1 LAVIG
6 GLIAAIWKGGFWK
19 TMGAIFGIG
28 IMSEASAG
36 RLDLDFGTKSK
47 DKKDAGTKA
56 DTSKPSE

>member
-1 LAVIG
+1 
-6 GLIAAIWKGGFWK
+6 
-19 TMGAIFGIG
+19 MGAIFGIG

-47 DKKDAGTKA
+47 DKKDAGKKV